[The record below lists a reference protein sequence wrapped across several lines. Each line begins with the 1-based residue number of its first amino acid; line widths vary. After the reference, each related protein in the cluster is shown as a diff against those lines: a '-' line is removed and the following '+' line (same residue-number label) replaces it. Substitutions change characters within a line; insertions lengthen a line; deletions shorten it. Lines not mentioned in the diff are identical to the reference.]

1 MDSSPSRRSGAALS
15 AQRPSARSGRLSAR
29 SDAAGR
35 SGEGGGMATSASV
48 PALGVAVRGGE
59 HEQSAG
65 GDVLSPGLANA
76 FAKHPLLDAKTR

>member
-1 MDSSPSRRSGAALS
+1 
-15 AQRPSARSGRLSAR
+15 
-29 SDAAGR
+29 
-35 SGEGGGMATSASV
+35 MATSASV